1 MRKFTRTAAGG
12 AVTGAAFLAA
22 FALGASPAFAAPTS
36 ATVSGSSSTGAVT
49 ATASAPTLT
58 DNTTGTKLTCTS
70 SSATATIKNGTTTGT
85 PPIKVGTIN
94 TVTWNTCK
102 LNSITFS
109 VAASATPWNVN
120 ITGVTDSSGN
130 SAGSLTGVVAK
141 LSGLCTAT
149 VSGTATGHY
158 ANGSHALVI
167 DGGTLTVSGVG
178 GLCLGLINNGD
189 TVTYAAN
196 YVVSPALTVV
206 SS

>member
-22 FALGASPAFAAPTS
+22 FALGASPAFAAPTGV
-36 ATVSGSSSTGAVT
+36 TVSGSSSTGAVT
-49 ATASAPTLT
+49 ATASTPTLT
-58 DNTTGTKLTCTS
+58 DTTTGTKLTCTS
-70 SSATATIKNGTTTGT
+70 SSATATINNGTTTGT
-85 PPIKVGTIN
+85 PRIKVGTIN

-120 ITGVTDSSGN
+120 ITGVTDGSGN

-158 ANGSHALVI
+158 ANGGHALVI

-189 TVTYAAN
+189 SVTYTAN